1 MIALKHV
8 LVATDFGE
16 AAEAALTYGRELAR
30 TFRAKLHV
38 VHVVEDVTRSVAG
51 ILESPLSFSHAQ
63 ADAEDSA
70 HELANHVLSDDDR
83 RTLGAEITVISRA
96 DAAPAIVDFARE
108 TRSDVIVM
116 GTHGRGKIA
125 RLLVGSVAERV
136 VRTAPCPVLVLH
148 HPEHEFVTPDALQ
161 TVACA

>member
-1 MIALKHV
+1 MIALKRV

-51 ILESPLSFSHAQ
+51 ILESPLSFSQAQ

-70 HELANHVLSDDDR
+70 HELAKQVLSDDDR
-83 RTLGAEITVISRA
+83 RTLGAEITVIARA